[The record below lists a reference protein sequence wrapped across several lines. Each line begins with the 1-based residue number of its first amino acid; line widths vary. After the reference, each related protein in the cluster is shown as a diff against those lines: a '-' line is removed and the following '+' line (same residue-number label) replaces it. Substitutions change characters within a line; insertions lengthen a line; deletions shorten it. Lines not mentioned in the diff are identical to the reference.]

1 MNILSPLRDVS
12 NNGDYATPSPGAK
25 GKRSRMFVAASTETE
40 EESVAVVVARVSA
53 NSSRRDSFS

>member
-25 GKRSRMFVAASTETE
+25 GKRSRMFVAASTDENK
-40 EESVAVVVARVSA
+40 SAVVRVLFVVAFPCCVLIPC
-53 NSSRRDSFS
+53 